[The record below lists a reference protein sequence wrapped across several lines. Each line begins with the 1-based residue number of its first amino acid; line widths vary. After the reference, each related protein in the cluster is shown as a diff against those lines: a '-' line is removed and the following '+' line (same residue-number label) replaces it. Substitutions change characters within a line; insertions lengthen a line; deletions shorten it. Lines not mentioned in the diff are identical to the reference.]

1 MNQDKDTKKRGG
13 KRQGAGKKATC
24 GKPILFKPDLD
35 LEEFIRAQKNV
46 NRFINE
52 TIRERLERSKNI

>member
-1 MNQDKDTKKRGG
+1 MNEDKDTKKRGG
-13 KRQGAGKKATC
+13 KRQGGWKKATC

-35 LEEFIRAQKNV
+35 LEEFIRSQTNT

-52 TIRERLERSKNI
+52 TIREKFERMKNE